1 MMNKK
6 KKIATLT
13 FHLAHNYGAMLQ
25 AYALQQAISKLGGDC
40 EIIDYRFP
48 YINQCFGVMSHRD
61 FCQEVGLWRGT
72 LRYLKRRFR
81 GYYRCMSPLR
91 RRFDAFMRR
100 LKLSKTVYFEKTQLR
115 SADYDYVVTGSDQIW
130 NPSLTD
136 GPAEEYFGQCF
147 DLERTRLIAY
157 AASCG
162 KAELPPEHAE
172 QMVSWLRSY
181 SALAIREKSL
191 SSSLRREYGLNTV
204 SVLDPVFLLS
214 AEDWGRLA
222 KLARIQIDEP
232 YLLLYAFQV
241 DTPIYDMA
249 RNIAAE
255 KKLRLVTIQYDYDE
269 SLTDMLQLTDC
280 DPLDFLSLVSRADF
294 ICTSS
299 FHGNA
304 FAIIFEKDFYCVGH
318 PLYSQRNLDM
328 LSELG
333 LCHRFVSGYA
343 EAQSSSD
350 IDYNACRDSLQQKV
364 SVAKRFLKENLDL
377 R

>member
-48 YINQCFGVMSHRD
+48 YINQWSGVMSYRD

-81 GYYRCMSPLR
+81 GYYRRMSPLR

-147 DLERTRLIAY
+147 DLDRTRLIAY

-172 QMVSWLRSY
+172 QMVAWLRSY
-181 SALAIREKSL
+181 STLSVRENSLAE
-191 SSSLRREYGLNTV
+191 SLRREYGLNTV

-222 KLARIQIDEP
+222 KRADIHIDEP

-241 DTPIYDMA
+241 DSTIYDMA
-249 RNIAAE
+249 RSIAAE
-255 KKLRLVTIQYDYDE
+255 KKLKLVTIQYDYDE
-269 SLTDMLQLTDC
+269 SLSDMLQLTDC
-280 DPLDFLSLVSRADF
+280 GPLDFLSLVSRADF

-304 FAIIFEKDFYCVGH
+304 FAIIFEKPFFCVGH
-318 PLYSQRNLDM
+318 PEYSQRNRDM
-328 LSELG
+328 LALLQLGCRYMEL
-333 LCHRFVSGYA
+333 
-343 EAQSSSD
+343 SSFNQFSSVDYYESRQLLKSAIQRSKD
-350 IDYNACRDSLQQKV
+350 ILSRALE
-364 SVAKRFLKENLDL
+364 LEP
-377 R
+377 